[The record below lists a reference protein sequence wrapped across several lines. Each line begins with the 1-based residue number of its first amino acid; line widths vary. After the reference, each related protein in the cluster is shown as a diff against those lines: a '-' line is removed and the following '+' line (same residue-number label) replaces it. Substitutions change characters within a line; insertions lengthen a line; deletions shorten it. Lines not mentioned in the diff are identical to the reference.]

1 MNASCCGSAQSCEP
15 SQCAACTAAFERKID
30 EALARAT
37 GEKLADPY
45 PQKFTKEDAATK
57 TVLVPNTSHA
67 FSQLMA
73 AAFANQGLN
82 TVSLPIG
89 RERAI
94 YLGKRY
100 VHNDICFPA
109 QIVIGEALAALES
122 GKYDPDK
129 VAIATGKYIGDWP
142 SLLTTLRYCV
152 KRSTMQAI
160 LKFPSSP
167 TMRKTPITFIPVS
180 R

>member
-1 MNASCCGSAQSCEP
+1 
-15 SQCAACTAAFERKID
+15 
-30 EALARAT
+30 
-37 GEKLADPY
+37 
-45 PQKFTKEDAATK
+45 
-57 TVLVPNTSHA
+57 
-67 FSQLMA
+67 MA

-167 TMRKTPITFIPVS
+167 TMRKTLIMFILVS